1 MAGPHCSVALLDR
14 LGVVSVHDASCQR
27 RDPQMFLSWQ
37 IPVDASPISRMR
49 CRLPLMADG
58 RWWMATQGTKRRPYQ
73 QRADMCWRVI
83 GLAARDEMNWNP
95 GRLFSSVNSSNS
107 SDGHDGI
114 RGRDPGWAIGCVA
127 IGSVAVGRSATSNQ
141 VRGECCS
148 GTQPASTKHRRLQFL
163 QWHSGALGWTPHG
176 ARVTARRRVEDRPR
190 EGMSSGWLTASN
202 GLRHANATAPHV
214 GQLSFA
220 VVSLGVKPPCPTAFP
235 RTPMADLFAVV
246 EASESAVFWGT
257 WGSENLGRDRWL
269 AERRIWADT
278 QAGLVG
284 FMIHAF
290 GAATRMI
297 RS

>member
-127 IGSVAVGRSATSNQ
+127 IGSVAVGRSATSTRSEESAAAAHNLQ
-141 VRGECCS
+141 APNTVGCSSCS
-148 GTQPASTKHRRLQFL
+148 GTRAH
-163 QWHSGALGWTPHG
+163 WAG
-176 ARVTARRRVEDRPR
+176 RPT
-190 EGMSSGWLTASN
+190 E
-202 GLRHANATAPHV
+202 
-214 GQLSFA
+214 
-220 VVSLGVKPPCPTAFP
+220 
-235 RTPMADLFAVV
+235 
-246 EASESAVFWGT
+246 
-257 WGSENLGRDRWL
+257 
-269 AERRIWADT
+269 
-278 QAGLVG
+278 LV
-284 FMIHAF
+284 
-290 GAATRMI
+290 
-297 RS
+297 

>member
-163 QWHSGALGWTPHG
+163 QWALGRTGLDAPRSSCDG
-176 ARVTARRRVEDRPR
+176 ASARRGSAEGGDGLGMADSLKRFATRKCYGASRWSVILCCGFLGGQATLPDRIP
-190 EGMSSGWLTASN
+190 
-202 GLRHANATAPHV
+202 ANAN
-214 GQLSFA
+214 G
-220 VVSLGVKPPCPTAFP
+220 
-235 RTPMADLFAVV
+235 
-246 EASESAVFWGT
+246 
-257 WGSENLGRDRWL
+257 GSVCRC
-269 AERRIWADT
+269 
-278 QAGLVG
+278 
-284 FMIHAF
+284 
-290 GAATRMI
+290 
-297 RS
+297 